1 MLVHW
6 ATTYP
11 AAPAWL
17 ATLPISDIGST
28 LFGTGLLAVFFEYID
43 RKHGDQRAEE
53 RIRDAVRQEAPA
65 IRDAVFDSLAFN
77 AVALKNVA
85 SPETLDRIA
94 AGALGLR
101 LDDHALA
108 HDIYTDVRDQV
119 IHASERWRDLHITVT
134 LAPGTDHTDAEH
146 GPLFIAT
153 IHREYRVHPSSPVLR
168 FASVSD
174 LDDEYRELLHD
185 PSVAGQWY
193 FERVSGLGAA
203 SPEAF
208 ELVQLTVNG
217 KKRPIRR
224 SVRKGS
230 QLYSAHLGTARH
242 SGEITVAYTYRALIH
257 PTRPPMRPW
266 TPNTRPLTGSRTGVT
281 AGATQQRDEAS
292 MRA

>member
-146 GPLFIAT
+146 G
-153 IHREYRVHPSSPVLR
+153 
-168 FASVSD
+168 
-174 LDDEYRELLHD
+174 
-185 PSVAGQWY
+185 
-193 FERVSGLGAA
+193 
-203 SPEAF
+203 
-208 ELVQLTVNG
+208 
-217 KKRPIRR
+217 
-224 SVRKGS
+224 
-230 QLYSAHLGTARH
+230 
-242 SGEITVAYTYRALIH
+242 
-257 PTRPPMRPW
+257 
-266 TPNTRPLTGSRTGVT
+266 
-281 AGATQQRDEAS
+281 
-292 MRA
+292 